1 MADEL
6 EEEGEDGEEEE
17 EEEEEEDYDGDED
30 EKAMEK
36 NNLIKKQ
43 GLATS
48 SGITSIAVTASATF
62 PAAPPLPPLPSE
74 VGVGVV
80 VAVVF
85 LAAGVTV
92 WCTSER
98 VTTGPCTVN
107 TWGSCIA
114 FKCSAT

>member
-6 EEEGEDGEEEE
+6 EEEEGEDG

-74 VGVGVV
+74 VGVGGV
-80 VAVVF
+80 VVF